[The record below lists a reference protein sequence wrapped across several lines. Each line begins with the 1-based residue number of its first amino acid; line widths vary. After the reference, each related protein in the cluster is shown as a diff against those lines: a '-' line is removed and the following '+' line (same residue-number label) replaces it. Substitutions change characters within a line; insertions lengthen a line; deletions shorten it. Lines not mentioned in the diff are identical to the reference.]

1 MTVDRKNLQGLGEF
15 LNEADPAKR
24 AALLK
29 EIRLDRD
36 TAALSAKV
44 DKIEK
49 GIDKGWW

>member
-1 MTVDRKNLQGLGEF
+1 MTIDRRQLRDLGEF

-29 EIRLDRD
+29 KTKLKRD
-36 TAALSAKV
+36 TVALSAKV

>member
-1 MTVDRKNLQGLGEF
+1 MTIDRRQLKELGEF

-24 AALLK
+24 AALVK
-29 EIRLDRD
+29 KIRPERA
-36 TAALSAKV
+36 TADLSLKV